1 MGHIC
6 VNVNKMPSVQSGII
20 LSKWPDDTYE
30 KAQQKGNKQ
39 MEDAIQTIYLVKRPK
54 TLIVVAFAISEMILK
69 HIFICILLNF
79 GYFTHITHI
88 CIWDSHNLTHTGL
101 DLSRVVPLA

>member
-6 VNVNKMPSVQSGII
+6 VNVNEMQSV
-20 LSKWPDDTYE
+20 SKWLDDTYE

-39 MEDAIQTIYLVKRPK
+39 MEDAIQTIDLVKRPK
-54 TLIVVAFAISEMILK
+54 TLIIVAFAISEMILK
-69 HIFICILLNF
+69 HKFICIHLN
-79 GYFTHITHI
+79 YFTHI
-88 CIWDSHNLTHTGL
+88 CIWDSHNPTHTGL